1 MDDGI
6 NFISGA
12 AVVVTCFS
20 HQERAPRHMGYFVCV
35 VEPLDIWRWVTLGLA
50 DELFGITSEQRDY
63 LWKLSGIDGG
73 LICWEIITVR
83 LRGLLC

>member
-1 MDDGI
+1 
-6 NFISGA
+6 
-12 AVVVTCFS
+12 
-20 HQERAPRHMGYFVCV
+20 MGYFVCA

-73 LICWEIITVR
+73 LIC
-83 LRGLLC
+83 